1 MTPRSAPADP
11 IVIAH
16 RGASGYL
23 PEHTLEAKALAYG
36 LGADFLEQDVVATRD
51 GELVVLHD
59 IYLDDVTD
67 VAQRFPKR
75 CREGH
80 YYVVD
85 FDLAELRE
93 LDVCERR
100 RPGTQQSV
108 YPARFPQGMKGL
120 RIATLDEE
128 LGLIQGLNRSTG
140 RRVGIY
146 PEIKEPAWHARHG
159 IDLARLLLRTLDDHG
174 YRSADDPVFVQ
185 CFDAAEL
192 HRVRTVHSSQL
203 ALVQLIGR
211 DQLGA
216 ELLTPAG
223 LRRTAEVAQG
233 IGPHYSQLVVPGAEA
248 RADAPIDPAPVVA
261 AAHAAGLRVHPYTFR
276 RDDLPPY
283 AESLEQLLESF
294 FVRVGVDGVFCD
306 HPDIAVRTR
315 DRGRGLGIR

>member
-1 MTPRSAPADP
+1 MIGPSARDP
-11 IVIAH
+11 VVIAH

-51 GELVVLHD
+51 AELVVLHD

-67 VAQRFPKR
+67 VAHRYPER
-75 CREGH
+75 LRDGH

-93 LDVCERR
+93 LNVSERR
-100 RPGTQQSV
+100 RHGTQEPV
-108 YPARFPQGMKGL
+108 YPQRFPQGMMGL

-128 LGLIQGLNRSTG
+128 LDLVRGLNRSTG

-159 IDLARLLLRTLDDHG
+159 IDLAPLLLHKLDDHG
-174 YRSADDPVFVQ
+174 YRTAADPVFVQ
-185 CFDAAEL
+185 CFDEAEL
-192 HRVRTVHSSQL
+192 HRVRNVHRSKL
-203 ALVQLIGR
+203 NLVQLVGR
-211 DQLGA
+211 DAMGA

-223 LRRTAEVAQG
+223 LRRTAAIAQG
-233 IGPHYSQLVVPGAEA
+233 LGPHYSQLVVPPL
-248 RADAPIDPAPVVA
+248 DAAPTAVEPSPAVA
-261 AAHAAGLRVHPYTFR
+261 QAHAAGLLLHPYTFR

-283 AESLEQLLESF
+283 APSLERLLEWF
-294 FVRVGVDGVFCD
+294 FDRVGVDGVFCD
-306 HPDIAVRTR
+306 HPDVAVQARNGAK
-315 DRGRGLGIR
+315 DRRGS